1 MLPYN
6 ENNYQYQKPSG
17 ELFFAMQTRSVITA
31 AFLCSTLLFSGCG
44 ADSKANVQSAAAPKT
59 ETAAPAAETNADLKG
74 AVDQYRKYVIEQC
87 DAFVKATENF
97 VAAVKS
103 GDLQKSQD
111 LYAPTRMYYERIEP
125 IAESLGDL
133 DPNIDAREGDVD
145 EKEWRGFH
153 RIEKG
158 LWVDKSTKGLEGYAD
173 QLLNDSKLLRA
184 KVETVEID
192 SGMLLTGAVELL
204 NEVSSSKVTGE
215 EERYSHT
222 DLYDFAANVEGTA
235 KIFEVLKPELQK
247 KDADLVKTI
256 ENRFAD
262 LTKSLAPYKKDN
274 GYVLYT
280 ELTQDQTK
288 KLSQAVDALAEPL
301 SNMGKTLGE

>member
-1 MLPYN
+1 MH
-6 ENNYQYQKPSG
+6 
-17 ELFFAMQTRSVITA
+17 TRGFIA
-31 AFLCSTLLFSGCG
+31 AAVLCSSLLFAGCG
-44 ADSKANVQSAAAPKT
+44 ADSKTNAQQTSAPK
-59 ETAAPAAETNADLKG
+59 AGADAPAAAANANLKG
-74 AVDQYRKYVIEQC
+74 ATDQYRKYVIEQC
-87 DAFVKATENF
+87 DAFVKATEGF
-97 VAAVKS
+97 AAAVKS
-103 GDLQKSQD
+103 GDLKKSQD

-125 IAESLGDL
+125 IAEALGDL

-158 LWVDKSTKGLEGYAD
+158 LWADKSTKGQEGYAD

-184 KVETVEID
+184 KVETVEIEP
-192 SGMLLTGAVELL
+192 GMLLTGAVELL

-222 DLYDFAANVEGTA
+222 DLYDFAANVEGAA

-247 KDADLVKTI
+247 KDAELAKTI

-274 GYVLYT
+274 GYMLYT
-280 ELTQDQTK
+280 DLTQDQTK
-288 KLSQAVDALAEPL
+288 KLSQAIDALAEPL
-301 SNMGKTLGE
+301 SNMGKTLGS